1 MTTLNKK
8 QMHGAMAR

>member
-8 QMHGAMAR
+8 FTTR